1 MVLLCKAV
9 ECCGKIAMTTLHS
22 GGVTMGLLPDRDLLR
37 LIILGLIT
45 YEIVNQELSTVV
57 SMRTKFRLRP

>member
-1 MVLLCKAV
+1 MVLLCDAV
-9 ECCGKIAMTTLHS
+9 ECSAKIAMTALHG
-22 GGVTMGLLPDRDLLR
+22 GGVTMGLLPDHDRLR
-37 LIILGLIT
+37 LIILGRIT